1 VRPLAEAIVLG
12 FGVLALGCGSD
23 KEFKSQPPFK
33 SEEDVKV
40 WATSASAVGVYSHA
54 HEAFAVADGQ
64 TTFADPACPETSD
77 DGTTL
82 TISGGCTDGSD
93 REWTGEATVTR
104 DGDDRTLVL
113 DGFNG
118 NDGTVNRRQT
128 APSMHEFDADLVIG
142 GVTTITYSGTVEGD
156 YGVPTLWNGSGRVE
170 REGYFSP
177 TGTVEATTAD
187 QVVDDDL
194 CSGQP
199 VSGST
204 TLFAEGDTA
213 VITYD
218 GATDCDPEENAKLSV
233 NGKDR
238 GLIAG
243 INCAVSNPGMGRSGA
258 PCSFL
263 LLSLL
268 VFGLRRARAG

>member
-1 VRPLAEAIVLG
+1 M
-12 FGVLALGCGSD
+12 LALGCGSD
-23 KEFKSQPPFK
+23 KEFESKPPFR

-54 HEAFAVADGQ
+54 YEVFGVADGQ
-64 TTFADPACPETSD
+64 LTFADPACPVTSD

-118 NDGTVNRRQT
+118 NDGTMNRRQT
-128 APSMHEFDADLVIG
+128 APSMHEFDAELVIG

-156 YGVPTLWNGSGRVE
+156 YDTPTLFNGSGRIE
-170 REGYFSP
+170 RDGFFPP
-177 TGTVEATTAD
+177 TGAVEATTAD
-187 QVVDDDL
+187 QVVDDAT

-199 VSGST
+199 MSGST
-204 TLFAEGDTA
+204 TLHAEGDTA

-218 GATDCDPEENAKLSV
+218 GATDCDPDQNARLSV

-238 GLIAG
+238 GLISG
-243 INCAVSNPGMGRSGA
+243 INCALSNPGTGRSSA
-258 PCSFL
+258 PWSLL

-268 VFGLRRARAG
+268 AFGLRRTRAG